1 MPKKFTNSIFIY
13 FQSSESNNANA
24 RPGRQRKQK
33 AQKNKPIC
41 STKEGTGIAPFQPP
55 TAKERLIIR
64 NNHCFLIRNLEKIK
78 TLKDRLTSVIST
90 PIIQNGTGTATNMQ
104 QTLSAQ
110 ISALRVPRNIKTRNL
125 ALVEHDPELEKT
137 ARTAGVLREIC
148 QELANYKDENN
159 QITFAKLNIPSK
171 KKYPKYYIQIT
182 NPIDLPQ
189 IEINVEKG
197 VYKSPML
204 FEEAVIQM
212 FDNAEKFFGK
222 DSIEDII
229 SNKLRSVYLEIKMK
243 YVERLTTILGSTSDL
258 LKNFIPSIKSDT
270 NELIC
275 NSECVEDIIQC
286 ICGLYHDEGLMIQCS
301 KCLVWQHTEC
311 TKADTTIDN
320 YLCER
325 CDRNRKVNYE
335 IPLNEKT
342 DKGYPY
348 YLSLLRGDLQIRQ
361 SDTVYVLRDIPIET
375 KNPKDKKDGIVKKH
389 TYETIGDWN
398 YTECD
403 IFRVERLYIDNNGKR
418 FIYGHHYLRP
428 HETYHEPTRKFFPN
442 EVLRV
447 PLYEEVPIELVMAKC
462 WVMDPITYCK
472 GRPVDAIEEHIY
484 ICELHVDRSARMFRK
499 IKKHQ
504 YSVCTKKYAFKMFEN
519 KIKISRTYAVRLYL
533 LLNVPFNF

>member
-1 MPKKFTNSIFIY
+1 
-13 FQSSESNNANA
+13 
-24 RPGRQRKQK
+24 
-33 AQKNKPIC
+33 
-41 STKEGTGIAPFQPP
+41 
-55 TAKERLIIR
+55 
-64 NNHCFLIRNLEKIK
+64 
-78 TLKDRLTSVIST
+78 
-90 PIIQNGTGTATNMQ
+90 MQ
-104 QTLSAQ
+104 HTLSAQ

-125 ALVEHDPELEKT
+125 TLVEDDPELEKT

-148 QELANYKDENN
+148 QELANYKDENSL
-159 QITFAKLNIPSK
+159 ITFAKLNIPSK
-171 KKYPKYYIQIT
+171 KKYPKYFTQIK

-189 IEINVEKG
+189 IEVNVEKG

-204 FEEAVIQM
+204 FEEAITQM
-212 FDNAEKFFGK
+212 FDNVEQYFGIN
-222 DSIEDII
+222 SSEGQV
-229 SNKLRSVYLEIKMK
+229 SQKLRAIYLDIKTK
-243 YVERLTTILGSTSDL
+243 YFDRLTTILGSTCEL
-258 LKNFIPSIKSDT
+258 LRNFIPSIKSDET
-270 NELIC
+270 EKKLGKG
-275 NSECVEDIIQC
+275 CVEDIIQC
-286 ICGLYHDEGLMIQCS
+286 ICGLHRDEGLMIQCS

-311 TKADTTIDN
+311 TRADTTIEN

-325 CDRNRKVNYE
+325 CDPNRKVNYE

-361 SDTVYVLRDIPIET
+361 SDTVYVLRDIPIE
-375 KNPKDKKDGIVKKH
+375 PKTAKEKKDGIVRKH

-403 IFRVERLYIDNNGKR
+403 IFRVERLYIDNKGKK

-472 GRPVDAIEEHIY
+472 GRPVDAIEDHIY

-504 YSVCTKKYAFKMFEN
+504 YPICTKKYAFKMFEN
-519 KIKISRTYAVRLYL
+519 KLKISRTYAVS
-533 LLNVPFNF
+533 VI